1 LKKHLE
7 DMTKYILFIALLIFI
22 SCNSEGDKESIR
34 PRVTDVTELVYASVL
49 VKPRLS
55 YFPQPERSGIIRE
68 IFVEEGE
75 TVEAG
80 QLLANISASAELKDR
95 ITTSEI
101 NLQEAKDNYQ
111 GENSKLKNID
121 LEMKIMRE
129 QLLLDS
135 LNYVRQKN
143 LWDQNIGKKID
154 LDKAELTFNA
164 SRNRI
169 AILKKEKA
177 QALNELENRYKKA
190 SSQAKSERSQLDYF
204 ALKSNMKGI
213 VYAVNKEE
221 GELIS
226 TQEWFAEI
234 GSTDDFVVEMDID
247 EEDVT
252 KIEIGDT
259 VAITLNAYAREVFT
273 AIVSKVHPKKDETT
287 QTFLVESIFIKPP
300 PKLYNGLSGE
310 ANIIVD
316 KKENALVIPSEYLV
330 SGNKVLTSEGE
341 RSVIT
346 GIKNMQFVEII
357 SGIDTATLLLKPRE

>member
-1 LKKHLE
+1 
-7 DMTKYILFIALLIFI
+7 MTKYILFIALLIFI
-22 SCNSEGDKESIR
+22 SCNSEGGKESIK

-68 IFVEEGE
+68 IFVDEGE
-75 TVEAG
+75 IVEAG
-80 QLLANISASAELKDR
+80 QLLANISASAEITDR
-95 ITTSEI
+95 ITTTEI
-101 NLQEAKDNYQ
+101 NLQEARDNFQ

-129 QLLLDS
+129 QFLLDS
-135 LNYVRQKN
+135 LNYVRQKS
-143 LWDQNIGKKID
+143 LWAQNIGKKID
-154 LDKAELTFNA
+154 LDKAELSYNV
-164 SRNRI
+164 SKNKVN
-169 AILKKEKA
+169 ILKKEKA
-177 QALNELENRYKKA
+177 QAIKELENRYKKA
-190 SSQAKSERSQLDYF
+190 VSAAKAERTQLDYF
-204 ALKSNMKGI
+204 ALRSNMKGI
-213 VYAVNKEE
+213 VYALNKKE

-273 AIVSKVHPKKDETT
+273 AVVSKVYPKKDETT

-300 PKLYNGLSGE
+300 PRLYNGLSGE
-310 ANIIVD
+310 ANIIVN
-316 KKENALVIPSEYLV
+316 KKENALVIPSDYLMAG
-330 SGNKVLTSEGE
+330 SKVLTNEGE

-346 GIKNMQFVEII
+346 GIKNMEFVEII
-357 SGIDTATLLLKPRE
+357 SGIDTASLLLKPKE